1 MGGVF
6 MSIVRKWWGALPVL
20 LCALLA
26 VGCWAQFR
34 QNQLASRMVRLH
46 VVANSDSDEDQTL
59 KLQVR
64 DAVLERCREL
74 LDGSDTAGDARETL
88 EAALP
93 DLAAAGLAVV
103 EEQGY
108 DCSVAVSL
116 EYTKFPTIDYGDFSL
131 PAGDYQAL
139 RVELGEGEGHNW
151 WCVLFPGLCLEPVS
165 DLAQSAMAEGL
176 TEEDVALLTRDGAD
190 YVLRFRILELLGSIC
205 N

>member
-1 MGGVF
+1 
-6 MSIVRKWWGALPVL
+6 MSIVRKWWGVFPVL
-20 LCALLA
+20 LCGLLA

-34 QNQLASRMVRLH
+34 QSQLASRMVRLH

-64 DAVLERCREL
+64 DAVLERCQEL
-74 LDGSDTAGDARETL
+74 LAGSDSVEDTRETL
-88 EAALP
+88 KNALP
-93 DLAAAGLAVV
+93 NLAAAGLAVV

-108 DCSVAVSL
+108 DCSVTVSL
-116 EYTKFPTIDYGDFSL
+116 EYTNFPTIDYGDFSL

-176 TEEDVALLTRDGAD
+176 TEEDVALLTKDGAG
-190 YVLRFRILELLGSIC
+190 YELRFRILELLGSIC

>member
-1 MGGVF
+1 MSF
-6 MSIVRKWWGALPVL
+6 MRKWWGVLPVL
-20 LCALLA
+20 LCGLLA

-34 QNQLASRMVRLH
+34 QSQLASRMVRLH
-46 VVANSDSDEDQTL
+46 VVANSDSAEDQEL

-64 DAVLERCREL
+64 DAVLERCQTL
-74 LDGSDTAGDARETL
+74 LAGADSVEDTRETL
-88 EAALP
+88 KDALP
-93 DLAAAGLAVV
+93 DLAAVGLAVV

-116 EYTKFPTIDYGDFSL
+116 EYTSFPTIDYGDFSL
-131 PAGDYQAL
+131 PAGNYQAL

-176 TEEDVALLTRDGAD
+176 TEEDVALLTKDGAE
-190 YVLRFRILELLGSIC
+190 YELRFRILELLDSIC

>member
-1 MGGVF
+1 MSF
-6 MSIVRKWWGALPVL
+6 MRKWWGVLPVL

-34 QNQLASRMVRLH
+34 QSQLASRVVRLH
-46 VVANSDSDEDQTL
+46 VVANSDSDEDQAL

-64 DAVLERCREL
+64 DAVLEQCREL
-74 LDGSDTAGDARETL
+74 LAGADTAENAREAL
-88 EAALP
+88 EGALP

-108 DCSVAVSL
+108 DCPVAVSL
-116 EYTKFPTIDYGDFSL
+116 EYASFPTIDYGDFSL
-131 PAGDYQAL
+131 PAGNYQAL
-139 RVELGEGEGHNW
+139 RVELGAGEGHNW
-151 WCVLFPGLCLEPVS
+151 WCVLFPTLCLEPVS

-176 TEEDVALLTRDGAD
+176 TEEDVELLTRDGAE
-190 YVLRFRILELLGSIC
+190 YELRFRILELLGSIF